1 MKATRPKGAMT
12 TGKLAAATGVS
23 PDTIRHYEQLG
34 LLSTALRTAGGY
46 RLFPSDALTHVRM
59 IRAGLHAGFSLAELA
74 GIFRER
80 AAGGAP
86 CRRVANLASEKVRS
100 LDRQIAQLTQ
110 LRDWLSQTVAAWQ
123 QRLNRTPLGQRA
135 GLLESLAREQPNVDP
150 RKETAHENRHPPLSP
165 FPHRRLLRTK
175 SHGVPHAAGARRG

>member
-1 MKATRPKGAMT
+1 MT
-12 TGKLAAATGVS
+12 TGELAAATGVS

-46 RLFPSDALTHVRM
+46 RLFPSDALTQVRM
-59 IRAGLHAGFSLAELA
+59 IRAGLHAGFSLTELA

-100 LDRQIAQLTQ
+100 LDLQIAQLTQ

-123 QRLNRTPLGQRA
+123 SRLNRTPPGRRA
-135 GLLESLAREQPNVDP
+135 GLLESLARKQPNIDP
-150 RKETAHENRHPPLSP
+150 RKETAHENRHPPLRP
-165 FPHRRLLRTK
+165 FPHRRLPRAKPNGLP
-175 SHGVPHAAGARRG
+175 HGPAAKPR

>member
-1 MKATRPKGAMT
+1 
-12 TGKLAAATGVS
+12 
-23 PDTIRHYEQLG
+23 
-34 LLSTALRTAGGY
+34 
-46 RLFPSDALTHVRM
+46 M

-123 QRLNRTPLGQRA
+123 QRQICNFGGQQD
-135 GLLESLAREQPNVDP
+135 L
-150 RKETAHENRHPPLSP
+150 
-165 FPHRRLLRTK
+165 
-175 SHGVPHAAGARRG
+175 RRGCVAHQYVVNRP

>member
-1 MKATRPKGAMT
+1 MT
-12 TGKLAAATGVS
+12 TGELAAATGVS
-23 PDTIRHYEQLG
+23 PDTIRHYERLG

-46 RLFPSDALTHVRM
+46 RHFPSDALTQVRM

-123 QRLNRTPLGQRA
+123 ERLNRTPPGQRA
-135 GLLESLAREQPNVDP
+135 GLLESLAREQPSIDP
-150 RKETAHENRHPPLSP
+150 RKESAHENRHSPLSP
-165 FPHRRLLRTK
+165 FPRRRVLRAK
-175 SHGVPHAAGARRG
+175 SHGLPHASGAKRR